1 MQETQKIKNMENC
14 VNTGVNHDTS
24 SWIKTCKKD
33 IADLLFSLKTN
44 EASTKP
50 KLPARNVGIPK

>member
-1 MQETQKIKNMENC
+1 MENC
-14 VNTGVNHDTS
+14 VNTGFNHDTS